1 MFPASFTLF
10 PLAPAPALHETLL
23 TVDAHLALGVLVAAI
38 VSLSAVLVQSAR
50 RTRAPRA
57 STRVMALRH
66 RAL

>member
-23 TVDAHLALGVLVAAI
+23 TVDAHLVLGVLVAAI
-38 VSLSAVLVQSAR
+38 VSLSALLVQSAL

-57 STRVMALRH
+57 STRVIAIPR